1 MTLNRAPLIAP
12 LGAIA
17 ALAFGSTTAFGQT
30 YQTLSNSLG
39 KVTVNTAYGSQN
51 QPGVLVL
58 PTYGVELTDSLSAG
72 FPANPDVNTAKAV
85 SDGNS
90 LTITTTSLSDGS
102 AGLQASRA
110 LVPVRSFTVETHTR
124 AYLDLP
130 LLVQLVDPAN
140 TAFSV
145 TLAGKLLTPSTL
157 AQPYTLTLNAFTG
170 PAQSVGIDL
179 SREST
184 APDGSFTFKGVVGA
198 GFGLTGLSYGLD
210 VPSGM
215 LAGVQVTS
223 LTLTPFKVVVPEPGA
238 GVLMGLGLL
247 GLAAVRRRAV

>member
-1 MTLNRAPLIAP
+1 MTPKLASPFGPFSL
-12 LGAIA
+12 IA

-30 YQTLSNSLG
+30 YQTLSNDLG
-39 KVTVNTAYGSQN
+39 KVTVNTAYGSQS

-58 PTYGVELTDSLSAG
+58 PAYGVELTDSLSAG
-72 FPANPDVNTAKAV
+72 FPPNPDVNTAKAV
-85 SDGNS
+85 SNGNS
-90 LTITTTSLSDGS
+90 LTITTASLADGTP
-102 AGLQASRA
+102 GLQASRA

-124 AYLDLP
+124 AFLDLP

-145 TLAGKLLTPSTL
+145 TLAGKLLTPSTV

-170 PAQSVGIDL
+170 PAESVGIDL
-179 SREST
+179 TREST
-184 APDGSFTFKGVVGA
+184 ALDGSFTFKGIVGA

-210 VPSGM
+210 VPSGI

-238 GVLMGLGLL
+238 GILMGLGLL
-247 GLAAVRRRAV
+247 GLAMVRRRAA